1 MGSSEYSQLAARNA
15 EQERLRKDNTN
26 DALGNP
32 IEFGKTYGYTQ
43 SSNGFSTVTIGEAIR
58 FTPKGY
64 VTLKPSKVMG
74 AIYNSIPTERSI
86 GNSASVK
93 PIHLFPVNQ

>member
-1 MGSSEYSQLAARNA
+1 M
-15 EQERLRKDNTN
+15 DNTN
-26 DALGNP
+26 DALGNT

-43 SSNGFSTVTIGEAIR
+43 SSNGFSTVTIGEALR

-64 VTLKPSKVMG
+64 VTIKPSKTVG
-74 AIYNSIPTERSI
+74 AIYNSVPTERELSK
-86 GNSASVK
+86 SCTVK